1 MKIYSL
7 CVHTSR
13 EHMMYSCTDTLAHV
27 RANSDVRNEHECAV
41 SSDGLMN
48 DVNFG
53 ICRSVTGIDFKRKA
67 TTIYEDSD
75 RYHRSAVLRSCKACD
90 LNRLVRCSRLWRM
103 HRVVTCCKCCHARDK
118 IHRPGLLRHAGPRS
132 HLTLYDKSLRPSRFK
147 VRSIFGHT
155 KVD

>member
-90 LNRLVRCSRLWRM
+90 LNRL
-103 HRVVTCCKCCHARDK
+103 CCHARDK